1 MQDVFFALDV
11 NGVPGI
17 VASLSSDDYISFLGQ
32 NVDDLTFAFIAPLGA
47 HEYGIGHRFNKNP
60 RR

>member
-1 MQDVFFALDV
+1 MNRVA
-11 NGVPGI
+11 GV
-17 VASLSSDDYISFLGQ
+17 VASLSADDYVSLFGEYI
-32 NVDDLTFAFIAPLGA
+32 DDLAFAFIAPLGA